1 MPQIAQI
8 SEIFASQF
16 FWLAIVFGLIYFVI
30 GRGMLPK
37 IEATVDAR
45 DRKIAE
51 DLAEAERARARADE
65 IEESH
70 RLETERSRAEALK
83 VTQAAKDAAS
93 REREARVKAAD
104 VETAARVDAAE
115 ARLRSAAEATMAEIE
130 TVAAQAA
137 QEMVER
143 LSGTSVSREEAQA
156 AVRANL
162 ANG

>member
-16 FWLAIVFGLIYFVI
+16 FWLAIFFGLIYLTV

-45 DRKIAE
+45 DAKIAE

-65 IEESH
+65 IEEAN
-70 RLETERSRAEALK
+70 RVEADRIRAEALK
-83 VTQAAKDAAS
+83 VTQAAKDAAA
-93 REREARVKAAD
+93 RERETRIKAAD
-104 VETAARVDAAE
+104 AETSVRIGAAE
-115 ARLRSAAEATMAEIE
+115 ARIRSAAAAALAEIE
-130 TVAAQAA
+130 TVSAEAAQD
-137 QEMVER
+137 MVRR
-143 LSGTSVSREEAQA
+143 LSGADVSREEAQN
-156 AVRANL
+156 AVRAAL